1 MKSRLCIVSLII
13 SLTVSAVSAF
23 SGRDFAIV
31 NPSSGL
37 RLAGTLTCPDSV
49 KAKALIVMAT
59 GSGTQDRDET
69 IFGIKPFKV
78 IAEHLS
84 DNGYAV
90 IRMDDRG
97 AGGSEAGNIAA
108 VTTFDFVTDIA
119 AAVSSADSLLGYE
132 VPKGVFGHSEGGIIA
147 CNLAAH
153 NSDVDFIIT
162 YGSPAFR
169 GDSVLMR
176 QVRESYTLANAR
188 EQFENLYPSIR
199 RRYDI
204 VMSPGLQPII
214 EAQVLAELAASQ
226 PEIAA
231 IPQVRERAEKEVKA
245 LCSPWVRTFLRHD
258 PAGDIS
264 KIKIPWL
271 AVNGSLDRQVTPDNL
286 DLISQLCA
294 TADTLLADRLNHIML
309 RAVTG
314 APDEYKR
321 LSGRIDSELL
331 DSITRWLDH
340 RIAQSR

>member
-1 MKSRLCIVSLII
+1 MKSRLC
-13 SLTVSAVSAF
+13 TVSFFFTLGLSLACAF
-23 SGRDFAIV
+23 SSKEFSIV
-31 NPSSGL
+31 NPTSQL
-37 RLAGTLTCPDSV
+37 RLAGTLTAPDSA

-69 IFGIKPFKV
+69 IFGHKPFKA

-84 DNGYAV
+84 ADGYAV

-97 AGGSEAGNIAA
+97 AGGSDAGDLASA
-108 VTTFDFVTDIA
+108 TTFDFVTDIA
-119 AAVSSADSLLGYE
+119 AAIAAADSLLGYDT
-132 VPKGVFGHSEGGIIA
+132 PKGVFGHSEGGIIA

-162 YGSPAFR
+162 FGAPAFR

-176 QVRESYTLANAR
+176 QVRESYIVANASD
-188 EQFENLYPSIR
+188 QFEKLYPSLR
-199 RRYDI
+199 RRYDL
-204 VMSPGLQPII
+204 VMSQGIRPLI
-214 EAQVLAELAASQ
+214 EAQILAELASSQ

-245 LCSPWVRTFLRHD
+245 LCSPWMRTFLRHD

-286 DLISQLCA
+286 QLIDRLCPD
-294 TADTLLADRLNHIML
+294 ADTLLADRLNHIML
-309 RAVTG
+309 PAITG
-314 APDEYKR
+314 SPEEYKS
-321 LSGRIDSELL
+321 LPGDADQKLL
-331 DSITRWLDH
+331 DDITAWLDR